1 MRDGERCWIVRIA
14 DIFLLESEGNY
25 TRVYFGTERPLIRR
39 SLNALQEQ
47 LDPAMFFRAGRK
59 EIINLKWI
67 DTVDITVSGGLLV
80 NLRGGRKVE
89 MSRRQSVRMREIL
102 SL

>member
-1 MRDGERCWIVRIA
+1 
-14 DIFLLESEGNY
+14 
-25 TRVYFGTERPLIRR
+25 
-39 SLNALQEQ
+39 
-47 LDPAMFFRAGRK
+47 MFFRAGRK

-80 NLRGGRKVE
+80 SLRGGRKVE